1 MDELTELEKIEQ
13 ILGKALGY
21 PWYKD
26 DPDIFPKATEADG
39 VCVGIETAWSLAM
52 IAADKIK
59 ELENKASTIEIV
71 PMSPDSDGAEL
82 AKLFAETDTNSSL
95 LKENDSLIEENMK
108 LRNALSQVA
117 TNLRNGSCVSPE
129 ASLEFLTVD
138 LPNEVKLV
146 IDQLRKRHPTKE
158 EALAQY
164 HWLKEN
170 STRNK

>member
-1 MDELTELEKIEQ
+1 MNELTELEKIEQ

-59 ELENKASTIEIV
+59 ELEERNK
-71 PMSPDSDGAEL
+71 
-82 AKLFAETDTNSSL
+82 KLS
-95 LKENDSLIEENMK
+95 
-108 LRNALSQVA
+108 
-117 TNLRNGSCVSPE
+117 
-129 ASLEFLTVD
+129 
-138 LPNEVKLV
+138 
-146 IDQLRKRHPTKE
+146 KRHPTKE

-164 HWLKEN
+164 EFIKAN
-170 STRNK
+170 SQRNK